1 METVVNTLLLLILLT
16 DLYMLG
22 ASRLA
27 GMVRMVAFQ
36 GVMLSLLPLFQ
47 HGLTFSFHLAIL
59 SLIYFIVKG
68 LVMPYFLFRAL
79 RNIQTRH
86 EAEPYVGPTASYLI
100 GAGIIGFSFWIA
112 SRLPIPPGLELV
124 SRLCVPVAL
133 SGVLTGLFIL
143 VSRRKAIT
151 QILGYLLLEAGI
163 YVLAIALSS
172 KMPFLVEMGILLDV
186 FAGVFIMGVII
197 SHIKSMFDDLDV
209 DHLTTLKD

>member
-1 METVVNTLLLLILLT
+1 MDSAVNTLLLLVLLT

-27 GMVRMVAFQ
+27 GMVRMVALQ
-36 GVMLSLLPLFQ
+36 GVILAVLPLCQ
-47 HGLTFSFHLAIL
+47 HGVELSVHLAFM
-59 SLIYFIVKG
+59 SLTYLVVKG
-68 LVMPYFLFRAL
+68 IVMPYFLFRAL
-79 RNIQTRH
+79 RNIQTRR
-86 EAEPYVGPTASYLI
+86 EAEPYVGPAASYLA
-100 GAGIIGFSFWIA
+100 GAAVVGFSFWIA
-112 SRLPIPPGLELV
+112 SRLPLPPGLEVV
-124 SRLCVPVAL
+124 SPLCLPTAL
-133 SGVLTGLFIL
+133 SGVLIGLFIL

-209 DHLTTLKD
+209 DNLATLKD

>member
-1 METVVNTLLLLILLT
+1 MESAVNTLLMLVLLT

-27 GMVRMVAFQ
+27 GMVRMVALQ
-36 GVMLSLLPLFQ
+36 GVILAILPLCQ
-47 HGLTFSFHLAIL
+47 HGVELSFHLAIM
-59 SLIYFIVKG
+59 SLTYLAVKG
-68 LVMPYFLFRAL
+68 IVMPYFLFRAL
-79 RNIQTRH
+79 RNIQTRR
-86 EAEPYVGPTASYLI
+86 EADPYVGPAASYLV
-100 GAGIIGFSFWIA
+100 GAGIVGFSFWIA
-112 SRLPIPPGLELV
+112 SRLPLPPGLEVV
-124 SRLCVPVAL
+124 SPLCLPTAL
-133 SGVLTGLFIL
+133 SGVLIGLFIL

-209 DHLTTLKD
+209 DNLATLKD